1 MEKIFDIA
9 KDSEQSWGTL
19 ATAID
24 GNFEGMTNS
33 IDIIKKDISV
43 IDNVVKTNELL
54 NKAEI
59 EEDVMYKAADGSRY
73 ESPLYWATGLIPVSP
88 GETIYIEANLL
99 KITAQWTGFKE
110 DGKTWAGQ
118 GGSLS
123 PDSGGKTAHFTTSSS
138 TSAGL
143 TYIRISFE
151 ESTLVSSTS
160 VRKTEELIAY
170 IEQDSVSGL
179 NAEISGLNAE
189 ISGLNAEISGLN
201 ANLYHTKYKS
211 ISDIEF
217 TNGIYIKTNGDG
229 ASNVNFRISEHIR
242 VNVGDEIAY
251 SLLGYNNV
259 IAVIAA
265 YKEDGTFLPSKS
277 VYHDPSYESG
287 AKIRFEGTYI
297 VESEVSYII
306 LGDWIEEA
314 ALDSVSIPYKL
325 FKPDVNADDIVKM
338 HNEIDALGVTNQ
350 WKGLRISAFGTS
362 ITDTGNSSTAVD
374 PNGDPTGKYLPYL
387 IEMGEFAELGP
398 LPAKSSSVDKTKS
411 LNYGIAGGCINGH
424 ILYYIRYY
432 LNGSR
437 AEMLGNQAELITIEG
452 SVNDYALNIPLG
464 SVGDTVPYTDSLLP
478 DSAEDGTFAGACY
491 CAFKEAQE
499 YAPNAVVVFLTETT
513 GKHYSENGN
522 DYSQY
527 RLNSLGLRQIDYIN
541 MAISVAKY
549 VGIPV
554 IECGSESMIN
564 ASNPDYIVDWI
575 HHTYLG
581 GKQYAKVIWQ
591 HLKNIPCKMVLL

>member
-9 KDSEQSWGTL
+9 KDSEKSWGVI
-19 ATAID
+19 AQGID
-24 GNFEGMTNS
+24 GNFEEVSNS
-33 IDIIKKDISV
+33 ISSISKDVSV
-43 IDNVVKTNELL
+43 IDTVVKTNELL
-54 NKAEI
+54 NETEI
-59 EEDVMYKAADGSRY
+59 EEGVMYKAADGSRY
-73 ESPLYWATGLIPVSP
+73 ESPSYWATGLIPASP

-99 KITAQWTGFKE
+99 KRTAQWTGFKE
-110 DGKTWAGQ
+110 DGATWAGQ
-118 GGSLS
+118 GGSIS
-123 PDSGGKTAHFTTSSS
+123 PDSGSKTAHFTTSSS

-143 TYIRISFE
+143 AYIRISFE
-151 ESTLVSSTS
+151 KDTLVSSTS
-160 VRKTEELIAY
+160 VRNTEELIAY

-179 NAEISGLNAE
+179 NAEISGLNAD
-189 ISGLNAEISGLN
+189 
-201 ANLYHTKYKS
+201 LYRTKYKS
-211 ISDIEF
+211 IYDVEF
-217 TNGIYIKTNGDG
+217 TNGIYIKTNGAE
-229 ASNVNFRISEHIR
+229 ASNVNFRISEHIK
-242 VNVGDEIAY
+242 VNAGDEIAY

-277 VYHDPSYESG
+277 VYHDPSSESG
-287 AKIRFEGTYI
+287 VKIRFEGNYI

-306 LGDWIEEA
+306 IGDWIENES
-314 ALDSVSIPYKL
+314 LDSVSIPYKL
-325 FKPDVNADDIVKM
+325 FKPDVNAGDIAKIQ
-338 HNEIDALGVTNQ
+338 NEIDALGVTNQ

-362 ITDTGNSSTAVD
+362 ITDTGNSSAAVD

-387 IEMGEFAELGP
+387 IEMGEFSELGP

-464 SVGDTVPYTDSLLP
+464 SIGDTVPYTNNLLP
-478 DSAEDGTFAGACY
+478 DSTEEGTFAGACY

-513 GKHYSENGN
+513 GKYYSENGN
-522 DYSQY
+522 DYSQS

-581 GKQYAKVIWQ
+581 GRQYAKVIWQ
-591 HLKNIPCKMVLL
+591 HLKDIPCKIVSL